1 VFADVVQQTLR
12 FMGVQPDKE
21 VKPQIV
27 AAPAEE
33 PVL

>member
-1 VFADVVQQTLR
+1 LR